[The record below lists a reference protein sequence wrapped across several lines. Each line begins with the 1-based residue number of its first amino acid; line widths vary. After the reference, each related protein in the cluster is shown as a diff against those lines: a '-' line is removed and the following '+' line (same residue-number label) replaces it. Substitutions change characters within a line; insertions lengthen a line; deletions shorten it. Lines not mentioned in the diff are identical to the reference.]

1 MNFLPMSKTSESQV
15 LSFMNLFLQK
25 QKQLL
30 GVKVIVQKLLHQ
42 DTLKN
47 LYTYLKRNSQKVIAE
62 SGNITIALEKIGFKL
77 NTNPASFS

>member
-1 MNFLPMSKTSESQV
+1 MNFLPMSETSESQV

-30 GVKVIVQKLLHQ
+30 GVKVIVQKLPHQ

-77 NTNPASFS
+77 NTTPASFS

>member
-30 GVKVIVQKLLHQ
+30 GVKVIVQKLPHQ
-42 DTLKN
+42 DLKN